1 MEEQRLIQRV
11 ARNETE
17 ALGEAYDLHHAPVRA
32 FARRLLGSEAAAED
46 LVHDVFLQLPKV
58 IGRFEGRSTLRTFL
72 LSIAVKLSRNVRR
85 ARFRRDDALE
95 RLHLEPR
102 SANESPEEL
111 EDRRR
116 LAMILARLVPQIY
129 EGKTTEAKVLNILGA
144 TMAADITKRI
154 ADGKIT
160 PPNAP
165 ATLERVLDDSSGAL
179 PVGASNAMRAWNG
192 LLTTSDATPTAAA
205 AWAILNDR
213 IGMEAWRARCS
224 EVADRLS
231 ETDDL
236 GTQLIAFART
246 RRAKLG
252 G

>member
-1 MEEQRLIQRV
+1 LQSFPPILMLPRCRLPPPEVARSSRAPVIMEEQRLIQRL

-72 LSIAVKLSRNVRR
+72 LSIAVNLSRNVRR
-85 ARFRRDDALE
+85 ARLRRDDALE

-116 LAMILARLVPQIY
+116 LAMILARLLDELPMEQRVAVVLCVIEERTSVEAAEIAGVP
-129 EGKTTEAKVLNILGA
+129 ETTV
-144 TMAADITKRI
+144 
-154 ADGKIT
+154 
-160 PPNAP
+160 
-165 ATLERVLDDSSGAL
+165 
-179 PVGASNAMRAWNG
+179 
-192 LLTTSDATPTAAA
+192 
-205 AWAILNDR
+205 
-213 IGMEAWRARCS
+213 
-224 EVADRLS
+224 
-231 ETDDL
+231 
-236 GTQLIAFART
+236 RT
-246 RRAKLG
+246 RLFHARRKLRERLG
-252 G
+252 KELGP

>member
-1 MEEQRLIQRV
+1 MLPRGSLPPPEVARSSRAPVIMEEQRLIQRL

-72 LSIAVKLSRNVRR
+72 LSIAVNLSRNVRR
-85 ARFRRDDALE
+85 ARLRRDDALE

-116 LAMILARLVPQIY
+116 LAMILARLLDELPMEQRVAVVLCVIEERTSVEAAEIAGVP
-129 EGKTTEAKVLNILGA
+129 ETTV
-144 TMAADITKRI
+144 
-154 ADGKIT
+154 
-160 PPNAP
+160 
-165 ATLERVLDDSSGAL
+165 
-179 PVGASNAMRAWNG
+179 
-192 LLTTSDATPTAAA
+192 
-205 AWAILNDR
+205 
-213 IGMEAWRARCS
+213 
-224 EVADRLS
+224 
-231 ETDDL
+231 
-236 GTQLIAFART
+236 RT
-246 RRAKLG
+246 RLFHARRKLRERLEKELG
-252 G
+252 P

>member
-1 MEEQRLIQRV
+1 MFPRGRLPPPEVARSSRAPVIMEEQRLIQRL

-72 LSIAVKLSRNVRR
+72 LSIAVNLSRNVRR
-85 ARFRRDDALE
+85 ARLRRDDALE

-116 LAMILARLVPQIY
+116 LAMILARLLDELPMEQRVAVVLCVIEERTSVEAAEIAGVP
-129 EGKTTEAKVLNILGA
+129 ETTV
-144 TMAADITKRI
+144 
-154 ADGKIT
+154 
-160 PPNAP
+160 
-165 ATLERVLDDSSGAL
+165 
-179 PVGASNAMRAWNG
+179 
-192 LLTTSDATPTAAA
+192 
-205 AWAILNDR
+205 
-213 IGMEAWRARCS
+213 
-224 EVADRLS
+224 
-231 ETDDL
+231 
-236 GTQLIAFART
+236 RT
-246 RRAKLG
+246 RLFHARRKLRERLG
-252 G
+252 KELGP